1 MKKMTRHFILFS
13 GLTLLSLS
21 FAQSGFAGS
30 KDIFSPEIEKAVD
43 AAIMAWTKEDAKALE
58 SSLERLTLNETYLM
72 AVGKSNKERSYLAL
86 VPKSLSNNFNGVA
99 AYLFLLRKQREGL
112 DLRPLSL
119 FEGKRFQFQQ
129 EGVAK

>member
-1 MKKMTRHFILFS
+1 MKKMIHFALYI
-13 GLTLLSLS
+13 GLTLMSLS

-43 AAIMAWTKEDAKALE
+43 AAIVAWTKEDASALKAA
-58 SSLERLTLNETYLM
+58 LERLTLNETYLM

-86 VPKSLSNNFNGVA
+86 VPKSLTNNFNGVA
-99 AYLFLLRKQREGL
+99 AYLFLLRKQREGI

-119 FEGKRFQFQQ
+119 FAGKRFQFLVQGSQ
-129 EGVAK
+129 

>member
-1 MKKMTRHFILFS
+1 MKKMIHFALYI

-21 FAQSGFAGS
+21 FVQSGFAGS

-43 AAIMAWTKEDAKALE
+43 AAIMAWIKEDAKTLKAALE
-58 SSLERLTLNETYLM
+58 RVTLNETYLM

-99 AYLFLLRKQREGL
+99 AYLFLLRKQREGI

-119 FEGKRFQFQQ
+119 FEGKRFKFQ
-129 EGVAK
+129 EGGGAK